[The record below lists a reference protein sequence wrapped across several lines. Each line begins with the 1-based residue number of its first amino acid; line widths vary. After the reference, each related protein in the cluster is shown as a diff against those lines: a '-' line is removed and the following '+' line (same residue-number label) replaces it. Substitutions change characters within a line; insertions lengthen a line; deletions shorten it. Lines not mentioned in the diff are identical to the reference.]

1 MPHTGVWTELSRP
14 HIRIPEAPLK
24 QTTRLCSHSSNS
36 VLLGWGPKARISDN
50 VQVGLLLVLR
60 ATVLGQGRSPKVW
73 ALHLLGDCVLR
84 QKHWSG
90 IRRGNRKSRTAW
102 KLAQKL
108 RIF

>member
-36 VLLGWGPKARISDN
+36 VLLGWGPEARISDKCPSEAAAGLKSHCARPKEVTKGLGSTLTWRLRSKTEALVWYRERKQE
-50 VQVGLLLVLR
+50 VQN
-60 ATVLGQGRSPKVW
+60 S
-73 ALHLLGDCVLR
+73 
-84 QKHWSG
+84 
-90 IRRGNRKSRTAW
+90 W
-102 KLAQKL
+102 KLAQKP